1 MTPCGPVT
9 VHIFAQTHG
18 PLESQ
23 YVCPGPFENVVTEIG
38 LYSSGGGTCGE
49 TPIATASTSAEGPAI
64 FENVPAGQ
72 YCALPTDQSL
82 VTCLDCPDYG
92 VGVGVDLTV
101 PCGGLFQWTIGVAS
115 CCVTG
120 EKVAVLV
127 HSGSG
132 PSGCSEG
139 THLTGVPVGLYDCD
153 SGELLYGPV
162 FSNEDGYADFESVP
176 LGTYCVGMP
185 ADSPYIGCERCQDSP
200 LHSSQIEVTCGQ
212 TSYPLIGICQQ
223 GQHCDDGVCVD
234 DPPCEGRCTDLEV
247 CVDEG
252 CYCRPGTYD
261 DFQGSCILC
270 GAGTY
275 SDIQGAFE
283 CANCDLNT
291 YQDQSG
297 QTGCLP
303 CPEGTYT
310 EHVGSN
316 SAEQCLACNCQ
327 AGGMPEICGCPPAG
341 CEPGY
346 ASNGAACVACDAG
359 TYSSDGT
366 ACVPCQ
372 AGTFTTLTGSSQCF
386 ACACGASCNPATG
399 NCGGTVGVDGECATN
414 DDCISGICGCGAPD
428 PKPDCICRA
437 NPCFA
442 EGEDCSSGFGAAWCC
457 AGDCNGNS
465 TDGYHCIAG

>member
-1 MTPCGPVT
+1 M
-9 VHIFAQTHG
+9 
-18 PLESQ
+18 
-23 YVCPGPFENVVTEIG
+23 TEIG

-49 TPIATASTSAEGPAI
+49 TPIATASTSADGPAI

-200 LHSSQIEVTCGQ
+200 LYSSQIEVTCGQ

-414 DDCISGICGCGAPD
+414 DDCISGICGCGSPD